1 MKRISWLIASALV
14 LAIAAPVAMAGD
26 YGKCTSGTQEC
37 LDMMAQKLKNK
48 GWIGVEL
55 NEEAGQLVITK
66 VVAESPAEAAG
77 LAEGDVLFAV
87 AGVEYNEENQEKL
100 GEIRGEMTPGKT
112 FTFTILKHG
121 KKEKDVDIVLGNL
134 PDDVLA
140 QWVGGHMMEHS
151 TAEQAEE

>member
-1 MKRISWLIASALV
+1 MKRISWLIATALV

-55 NEEAGQLVITK
+55 NDESGKLVITK
-66 VVAESPAEAAG
+66 VVAESPAEDAG
-77 LAEGDVLFAV
+77 LKEGDVLFAV
-87 AGVEYNEENQEKL
+87 AGVEYNEENQDKIK
-100 GEIRGEMTPGKT
+100 EIRKSMTPGES
-112 FTFTILKHG
+112 FTFTILKNG
-121 KKEKDVDIVLGNL
+121 KKEKEVVIVLGNL

-140 QWVGGHMMEHS
+140 QWVGSHMINHATVE
-151 TAEQAEE
+151 EAEE

>member
-1 MKRISWLIASALV
+1 MKRITWFVAFGLV
-14 LAIAAPVAMAGD
+14 LAFAAPVAMAGD

-55 NEEAGQLVITK
+55 NSESGQLVIAK
-66 VVAESPAEAAG
+66 VVTESPAEEAG
-77 LAEGDVLFAV
+77 LEEGDILFAV

-100 GEIRGEMTPGKT
+100 GKIRDEMTPGKT
-112 FTFTILKHG
+112 FTFIILKNG
-121 KKEKDVDIVLGNL
+121 KKEKEVNIVLGNL

-140 QWVGGHMMEHS
+140 QWVGSHMIDHA